1 MQFFV
6 QEDKKIQDEL
16 TIQTSDVKFEFTRI
30 DSRTARFLDAKL
42 LENQKLTPKEI
53 ITNFQQ
59 LAEVLANDYQ
69 GISFEFEG
77 VTSKELVDSLVKKEN
92 LQIYTK
98 NIHHFINLAIEY
110 ASDIDRWGHRLI
122 KLADYDPQEVLT
134 DENWIR
140 KHSEWDYVVDNDDE
154 LFAEDD
160 PNSWMNEY
168 LKEEDDDD
176 E

>member
-168 LKEEDDDD
+168 LKEEDDD

>member
-98 NIHHFINLAIEY
+98 NMHHFINLAIEY

-168 LKEEDDDD
+168 LKEDDDD

>member
-98 NIHHFINLAIEY
+98 NMHHFINLAIEY

-154 LFAEDD
+154 LFPEDD

-168 LKEEDDDD
+168 LKEDDD

>member
-6 QEDKKIQDEL
+6 QDDKKIQDEL

-42 LENQKLTPKEI
+42 LENQKLSPKEI
-53 ITNFQQ
+53 IKNFQE
-59 LAEVLANDYQ
+59 LSEVLAEDFK
-69 GISFEFEG
+69 GIYVEFG
-77 VTSKELVDSLVKKEN
+77 AVTSKELVDSLVKKEN
-92 LQIYTK
+92 LEIYTK
-98 NIHHFINLAIEY
+98 NMHHFINLAIEY

-134 DENWIR
+134 DENWIK
-140 KHSEWDYVVDNDDE
+140 KHSEWDYVLDNDDE

-168 LKEEDDDD
+168 LKEEDDN

>member
-1 MQFFV
+1 MQFFR
-6 QEDKKIQDEL
+6 QDDKKIQDEL
-16 TIQTSDVKFEFTRI
+16 SIQTTDVLFEFLKI
-30 DSRTARFLDAKL
+30 DSKNARFLKAKL
-42 LENQKLTPKEI
+42 LDNQKLTPKEI

-98 NIHHFINLAIEY
+98 NMHQFINLAIEY
-110 ASDIDRWGHRLI
+110 ASDIDRWGNRLI
-122 KLADYDPQEVLT
+122 KLTEYDPQEVLT
-134 DENWIR
+134 DENWIK
-140 KHSEWDYVVDNDDE
+140 KHGEWEHNLENDFE
-154 LFAEDD
+154 LFPEED

-168 LKEEDDDD
+168 LKEDDD
-176 E
+176 EN